1 MTDDKPAEQIGFS
14 LTGNVAVVT
23 MAKPLPAKASESAC
37 AAASCAEVAALAL
50 VRADTSMTGIVDRKS
65 VV

>member
-23 MAKPLPAKASESAC
+23 MAKPPHNLLDDTFIESLLNSFEDASKRGA
-37 AAASCAEVAALAL
+37 
-50 VRADTSMTGIVDRKS
+50 RAILLNSLSLIHI
-65 VV
+65 